1 MTQPSSRDPSG
12 ASESSTS
19 RGDQHANKTPR
30 KPADTTAS
38 GDAKS
43 GVGEDNQSAKQDE
56 QSADD
61 FIRR

>member
-1 MTQPSSRDPSG
+1 MNERSTRHPSDSG
-12 ASESSTS
+12 EASTS
-19 RGDQHANKTPR
+19 RGDRHATKTPQE
-30 KPADTTAS
+30 PDDTTAS

-43 GVGEDNQSAKQDE
+43 GVGEDNQGAKRGG

>member
-1 MTQPSSRDPSG
+1 MTQPSNRDPSD
-12 ASESSTS
+12 ASEASTS
-19 RGDQHANKTPR
+19 HGDQHADKTPR
-30 KPADTTAS
+30 KPGDTTAS

-43 GVGEDNQSAKQDE
+43 GVGEDNQSAKQGE